1 MKRYKVWN
9 LIKAYLDLLL
19 RREKPHADP
28 VELSVGTTSFC
39 NLRCIQCP
47 REGHDGNLMPY
58 DEHLDMEYYQSLEP
72 YLKRAKEVSLYGLG
86 EPMIDKRYFDKV
98 RYVTSFGADV
108 SLSSNGTLMDERR
121 CREVIESGIKSI
133 GISLDAAREAT
144 FAVVRPPGG
153 LPAIV
158 ENIKRLSRMKKER
171 GTTRPLIRL
180 SFGIMPQNVDDLP
193 LFPGLAAE
201 AGGEEIIVHS
211 VIFMSDAKRKELT
224 ADPQT
229 VRRAVAA
236 ARGRARELGIAF
248 CEWDLDPLT
257 YLKSLR
263 YVRGEDDAS
272 STSPAASS
280 ALKSRQGYFCF
291 FLWRNAM
298 IQGRGELFPCCYMTN
313 KRLGKLE
320 NGNLLELR
328 GHPFLADLR
337 RRLFEG
343 DPPEPCAGCPQLY
356 PYDRQNILKSGLQ
369 EIKNL
374 IRS

>member
-1 MKRYKVWN
+1 MKKWYKVWN
-9 LIKAYLDLLL
+9 LFLAYLDLLL

-47 REGHDGNLMPY
+47 REGHEGNLMPF
-58 DEHLDMEYYQSLEP
+58 DEHLDLAYYQSLEP

-98 RYVTSFGADV
+98 RYVTSFGAEV

-121 CREVIESGIKSI
+121 CREIIESGIKSI
-133 GISLDAAREAT
+133 GISLDAAREET

-158 ENIKRLSRMKKER
+158 ENIKRLSRMKKEQ
-171 GTTRPLIRL
+171 GTLRPLIRL
-180 SFGIMPQNVDDLP
+180 SFGIMPQNLEDLP
-193 LFPGLAAE
+193 LFPDLAAE

-211 VIFMSDAKRKELT
+211 VIFMSEAKRRELT
-224 ADPQT
+224 TDPQK
-229 VRRAVAA
+229 VRPAIEA
-236 ARGRARELGIAF
+236 ARARARELGIAF
-248 CEWDLDPLT
+248 CVWDLDPFT

-263 YVRGEDDAS
+263 YVRGESEASYAS
-272 STSPAASS
+272 SSATGRSS
-280 ALKSRQGYFCF
+280 HGYFCF

-298 IQGRGELFPCCYMTN
+298 IQGHGELFPCCYMTN
-313 KRLGKLE
+313 KRLGRLQ

-328 GHPFLADLR
+328 GHPFLAELR
-337 RRLFEG
+337 RRLYEG

-369 EIKNL
+369 EMINL